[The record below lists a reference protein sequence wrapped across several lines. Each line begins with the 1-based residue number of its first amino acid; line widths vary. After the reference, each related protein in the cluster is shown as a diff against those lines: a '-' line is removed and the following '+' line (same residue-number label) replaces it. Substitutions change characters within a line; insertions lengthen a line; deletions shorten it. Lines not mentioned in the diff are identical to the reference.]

1 MPTASTATLP
11 ADELERQMTLA
22 MSLNKLPPL
31 SPLVP
36 HVLALR
42 GNSNAGIA
50 DLAKVIAS
58 DPMLSARMIG
68 MANSAQF
75 ASVHPLLNVH
85 EALMRLGFDQ
95 GCELAISVAVSRSL
109 PSAGNFKPARRDLW
123 LHSLGVALCAR
134 QFARLMPHDCHPDA
148 AYLAG
153 FLHDIG
159 YLAIMSLWP
168 ETARALIA
176 HLTDPARWD
185 EPDFVQ
191 AHGFTSHGVVG
202 GELCRL
208 WKLPDEVCLAIWDH
222 DGERDD
228 VSTLAPLDMA
238 IALAHRAVDGV
249 LPLDHEVL
257 WRPGLPLSRLLR
269 VSGLAPAALDGVRA
283 ALEAQVG
290 KMTAYAGA
298 I

>member
-1 MPTASTATLP
+1 MPIAFDAAPPT
-11 ADELERQMTLA
+11 DDLERQMTLA
-22 MSLNKLPPL
+22 MSLHKLPPL

-36 HVLALR
+36 RVLALR

-109 PSAGNFKPARRDLW
+109 PSAGDFKPARRDLW

-191 AHGFTSHGVVG
+191 THGFTSHGVVG

-222 DGERDD
+222 DRERDD

>member
-1 MPTASTATLP
+1 
-11 ADELERQMTLA
+11 MTLA
-22 MSLNKLPPL
+22 MSLDRLPPL

-36 HVLALR
+36 RVLALR
-42 GNSNAGIA
+42 GNSAAGIA

-85 EALMRLGFDQ
+85 DALMRLGFDH
-95 GCELAISVAVSRSL
+95 GCELAISVVMSRSL
-109 PSAGNFKPARRDLW
+109 PSASGFKPARRDLW

-134 QFARLMPHDCHPDA
+134 QFARLMPLECNADA

-168 ETARALIA
+168 DTAHALIA

-185 EPDFVQ
+185 DPNFVHEQ
-191 AHGFTSHGVVG
+191 GWPAHGVVG

-208 WKLPDEVCLAIWDH
+208 WKLPDEVCLAVWHH
-222 DGERDD
+222 DGENADPS
-228 VSTLAPLDMA
+228 VLGSLDMA
-238 IALAHRAVDGV
+238 IALAHRAADGV
-249 LPLDHEVL
+249 LPLDHAVL
-257 WRPGLPLSRLLR
+257 WRPGLPLSTLLR

-283 ALEAQVG
+283 ALEPQVG
-290 KMTAYAGA
+290 TMAAYAGS